1 MGGRIRLVVC
11 VAAATLTLG
20 VAAAHA
26 AQETPVTCDQVVT
39 GTVKLANDL
48 VCPDTDGLIVGSDN
62 TVIDLN
68 GHRIACEGSGYLGSC
83 QGIAPTGAAPDQD
96 PENGVD
102 IDERR
107 NVHVFTS
114 VPGATI
120 EGFDNGVNIQSSDN
134 VKVEHL
140 VLTGPPRPGP
150 VNPRPPSHGVLVRGA
165 TCGGGN
171 IHIGTGQKSGNDASN
186 HNQGI
191 AVNGDCVSVVH
202 NRAHD
207 NNSTAAVIFG
217 FPFIPNSNGILLSNA
232 ADNVVRGNE
241 VERNGDGD
249 LTPTGPDAGIQIR
262 REDSTDNLVTN
273 NIVNANMGDGIS
285 LRLGANSNHIVDNT
299 MLLNGGRPELY
310 DAAGRGAPGGP
321 PGSDP
326 LNEWNRNNRC
336 LTENG
341 EVPLGTCEPDDV
353 PPGEG

>member
-1 MGGRIRLVVC
+1 MRRPLLILAA
-11 VAAATLTLG
+11 AAATLAAG
-20 VAAAHA
+20 VGPAQA
-26 AQETPVTCDQVVT
+26 AQEEIVSCEQPVS

-48 VCPDTDGLIVGSDN
+48 VCTDTDGLVVADDN

-68 GHRIACEGSGYLGSC
+68 GHRISCKGNGYQESC
-83 QGIAPTGAAPDQD
+83 QGIAPTGAAPDED
-96 PENGVD
+96 PDNGVD

-120 EGFDNGVNIQSSDN
+120 EGFDNGVDIRQSDN

-150 VNPRPPSHGVLVRGA
+150 ANPRPPSHGVLVRGA

-171 IHIGTGQKSGNDASN
+171 IHIGTGQKSGNDVSN

-202 NRAHD
+202 NRARD
-207 NNSTAAVIFG
+207 NNSTAALIFG

-232 ADNVVRGNE
+232 AHNVVRGNE
-241 VERNGDGD
+241 AERNGDGD
-249 LTPTGPDAGIQIR
+249 LTPTGPDSGIQIR
-262 REDSTDNLVTN
+262 REESTDNLVTN
-273 NIVNANMGDGIS
+273 NVVNGNMGDGIS

-321 PGSDP
+321 PGSEP

-336 LTENG
+336 LTQNA
-341 EVPLGTCEPDDV
+341 EVPPGTCEPDDV